1 MKISGKLLKKALKIA
16 DITQAEAASRLSTTR
31 QSLSRWLSYEEL
43 PDDIVQSVM
52 SKLNIDFAEVARD
65 FYPAPSTENQLTPIL
80 ATKQTGVPYYDVDF
94 IGGFN
99 LIFDQQTARPSAFI
113 DFAPFND
120 CDFWVNVSGKSMDPL
135 ISDNDIV
142 ALKVLPDWQDFLLEG
157 EIYAIVTKNDI
168 RTIKTIGRGE
178 DKDHYTLIPY
188 NKAPEYNPQPI
199 PKRMLTHVFR
209 VKGSI
214 KKFF

>member
-1 MKISGKLLKKALKIA
+1 MTKNERLKIARQNSGLSQEELASKLGVNQTYIANLEKDKGFSLKKAREIGLILGI
-16 DITQAEAASRLSTTR
+16 DG
-31 QSLSRWLSYEEL
+31 EEL
-43 PDDIVQSVM
+43 FTGNKKVITS
-52 SKLNIDFAEVARD
+52 
-65 FYPAPSTENQLTPIL
+65 TPII
-80 ATKQTGVPYYDVDF
+80 THKGNGVPYYDVDF

-99 LIFDQQTARPSAFI
+99 LIFDQQSARPSAFI

-120 CDFWVNVSGKSMDPL
+120 CDFWVNVTGKSMDPL

-142 ALKVLPDWQDFLLEG
+142 ALKILPDWQEFLLEG
-157 EIYAIVTKNDI
+157 EIYAIVTSNDI
-168 RTIKTIGRGE
+168 RTIKTIGKGE